1 MSNFL
6 QKSIGAFAATSL
18 FLFPMVAL
26 AQSTPRTFSG
36 LVYMLISFINPL
48 AAILVSLAL
57 LIFFWGIVQYIY
69 SGGSEGHEHGRQLM
83 VWGIVALFVLVSIWG
98 LARILASTFFGGS
111 SSYGPTTGSPSA
123 GLIAPPSRS
132 YLNVY

>member
-6 QKSIGAFAATSL
+6 RKNAGVLAVVSAF
-18 FLFPMVAL
+18 FVPVVVF
-26 AQSTPRTFSG
+26 AQTTPRTFSG
-36 LVYMLISFINPL
+36 LVYMLISFINPM
-48 AAILVSLAL
+48 AGILVALAL

-98 LARILASTFFGGS
+98 LARILTATFFGGS
-111 SSYGPTTGSPSA
+111 ASTGSVGVPSSS
-123 GLIAPPSRS
+123 LIAPNRD
-132 YLNVY
+132 YLNVVY

>member
-6 QKSIGAFAATSL
+6 HSKMGIWAIVFAF
-18 FLFPMVAL
+18 L
-26 AQSTPRTFSG
+26 APIVVFAQTPRTFSG

-48 AAILVSLAL
+48 AGILMAVAL

-83 VWGIVALFVLVSIWG
+83 VWGIVALFVMVSIWG
-98 LARILASTFFGGS
+98 LARILTATFFGGS
-111 SSYGPTTGSPSA
+111 SSGPTGAPSGA
-123 GLIAPPSRS
+123 LIAPPSRA
-132 YLNVY
+132 YLNIPR

>member
-1 MSNFL
+1 MSNL
-6 QKSIGAFAATSL
+6 LKKNVGTLAVASL
-18 FLFPMVAL
+18 FLMPLVAF

-36 LVYMLISFINPL
+36 LVYMLISFINPM

-98 LARILASTFFGGS
+98 LARILTTTFFGGS
-111 SSYGPTTGSPSA
+111 ATMGTTGVPSSS
-123 GLIAPPSRS
+123 LTPPNRD
-132 YLNVY
+132 YLNSVY

>member
-6 QKSIGAFAATSL
+6 QKSIGAVAGATA
-18 FLFPMVAL
+18 FLLPTVAL

-69 SGGSEGHEHGRQLM
+69 SGGSEGHENGRQLM
-83 VWGIVALFVLVSIWG
+83 VWGVVALFVLVSIWG
-98 LARILASTFFGGS
+98 LARILTSTFFGGS
-111 SSYGPTTGSPSA
+111 ASLGTTG
-123 GLIAPPSRS
+123 APGAILTPPNRS